1 MWFACCLFWN
11 LPLPLPTGLWSIRG
25 AGGKMMMVTIWSLWS
40 TPWWW
45 LVTILAM
52 ITFSFICKDFA
63 IKTKK
68 LMILILS
75 IAMVMVIMMVS
86 MIWADCHSGYSLAY
100 YQDRSALVTNQGRQ
114 THPRT
119 SAMMMMMMMMV
130 NTSMALVAVKD
141 ESAVQS
147 SL

>member
-1 MWFACCLFWN
+1 
-11 LPLPLPTGLWSIRG
+11 
-25 AGGKMMMVTIWSLWS
+25 
-40 TPWWW
+40 
-45 LVTILAM
+45 
-52 ITFSFICKDFA
+52 
-63 IKTKK
+63 
-68 LMILILS
+68 MILILS

-130 NTSMALVAVKD
+130 MMMVTAMCAMVMNTSMALVAVKD
-141 ESAVQS
+141 ESAVQF

>member
-1 MWFACCLFWN
+1 M
-11 LPLPLPTGLWSIRG
+11 
-25 AGGKMMMVTIWSLWS
+25 
-40 TPWWW
+40 
-45 LVTILAM
+45 
-52 ITFSFICKDFA
+52 
-63 IKTKK
+63 
-68 LMILILS
+68 ILS
-75 IAMVMVIMMVS
+75 ITMVMVIMMVS

-119 SAMMMMMMMMV
+119 SAMMMMMMVTAMCAMV
-130 NTSMALVAVKD
+130 MNTSMALVAVKD

>member
-1 MWFACCLFWN
+1 
-11 LPLPLPTGLWSIRG
+11 
-25 AGGKMMMVTIWSLWS
+25 
-40 TPWWW
+40 
-45 LVTILAM
+45 
-52 ITFSFICKDFA
+52 
-63 IKTKK
+63 
-68 LMILILS
+68 MILILS
-75 IAMVMVIMMVS
+75 ITMVMVIMMVS

-119 SAMMMMMMMMV
+119 SAMMMMMMVTAMCAMV
-130 NTSMALVAVKD
+130 MNTSMALVAVKD

>member
-1 MWFACCLFWN
+1 
-11 LPLPLPTGLWSIRG
+11 
-25 AGGKMMMVTIWSLWS
+25 
-40 TPWWW
+40 
-45 LVTILAM
+45 
-52 ITFSFICKDFA
+52 
-63 IKTKK
+63 
-68 LMILILS
+68 MILILS

-119 SAMMMMMMMMV
+119 SAMMMMMMVTAMCAMV
-130 NTSMALVAVKD
+130 MNTSMALVAVKD

>member
-1 MWFACCLFWN
+1 
-11 LPLPLPTGLWSIRG
+11 
-25 AGGKMMMVTIWSLWS
+25 
-40 TPWWW
+40 
-45 LVTILAM
+45 
-52 ITFSFICKDFA
+52 
-63 IKTKK
+63 
-68 LMILILS
+68 MILILS

-130 NTSMALVAVKD
+130 TAMCAMVMNTSMALVAVKD

>member
-1 MWFACCLFWN
+1 
-11 LPLPLPTGLWSIRG
+11 
-25 AGGKMMMVTIWSLWS
+25 
-40 TPWWW
+40 
-45 LVTILAM
+45 M

>member
-1 MWFACCLFWN
+1 
-11 LPLPLPTGLWSIRG
+11 
-25 AGGKMMMVTIWSLWS
+25 
-40 TPWWW
+40 
-45 LVTILAM
+45 
-52 ITFSFICKDFA
+52 
-63 IKTKK
+63 
-68 LMILILS
+68 MILILS
-75 IAMVMVIMMVS
+75 ITMVMVIMMVS

-130 NTSMALVAVKD
+130 TAMCAMVMNTSMALVAVKD